1 MQIISYKLL
10 DSFSPNFLH
19 KALHYYIYFDY
30 SVAPETDPCGLT
42 KPIVFDSQMF
52 GNITSK
58 NYPSSY
64 DNNLDCEWHI
74 HVDDGYYVQLTFPE
88 FDVEEK

>member
-1 MQIISYKLL
+1 MQIASYESLDLL
-10 DSFSPNFLH
+10 ASIFLQKH
-19 KALHYYIYFDY
+19 CITIFTYYL
-30 SVAPETDPCGLT
+30 VAPDTDPCGLT

-74 HVDDGYYVQLTFPE
+74 HVDDGYFVQLTFPE
-88 FDVEEK
+88 FDVEEE